1 MTEMPDRHTCRFAPI
16 LRRALPSIRRTG
28 APAALA
34 ALLLA
39 IGLWGCMALPVFQPG
54 TEFPNA
60 LIGPDGSEIHLATLT
75 QIVND
80 PDLDDEQKRDLLE
93 ELGIEDESIQD
104 YILDNL

>member
-1 MTEMPDRHTCRFAPI
+1 MTDIPDRDAAGLWPR
-16 LRRALPSIRRTG
+16 LRRGLASIRRTC
-28 APAALA
+28 ASAALA
-34 ALLLA
+34 ALLSA
-39 IGLWGCMALPVFQPG
+39 VGLCGCRALPIFQPN

-60 LIGPDGSEIHLATLT
+60 LIAPDGSEIHLATLT

-104 YILDNL
+104 YLLDNL